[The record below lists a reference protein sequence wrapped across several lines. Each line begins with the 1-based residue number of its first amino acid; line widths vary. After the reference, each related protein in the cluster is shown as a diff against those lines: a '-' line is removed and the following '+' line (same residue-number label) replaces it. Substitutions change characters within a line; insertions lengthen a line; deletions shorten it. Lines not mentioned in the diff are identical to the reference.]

1 MSETT
6 LNCTAAGGEA
16 VIETNVSKFHGNL
29 TRGGSYILDQYGAVV
44 AAGRKENTQNRIR
57 IQEQRVCKLS
67 SSVTRSSGLHEF
79 DLL

>member
-1 MSETT
+1 MSERT

-16 VIETNVSKFHGNL
+16 VIETNVLKSHGNL
-29 TRGGSYILDQYGAVV
+29 TRGGSYILDQYG
-44 AAGRKENTQNRIR
+44 GETQG
-57 IQEQRVCKLS
+57 EYPKPYPDSGAKSCKLS